1 MQFAR
6 RSVLTV
12 FALLTAVALTIA
24 SALGMA
30 VALAATALIVPGTGT
45 PKAGEVQD
53 YMTNALK
60 YYIAPSDGWA
70 PSGCTTT
77 ANCDLT
83 PIDYPAQFWPIPLPG
98 WGGLKGAKWDVS
110 TGAGLTNLNST
121 LVDTLAQ
128 DQPNTPVV
136 IFGYSQGGNI
146 VSREKRNLGNL
157 PKDQNYLSFVM
168 IGNTNRPNGGLF
180 ERLAFLGHVPILDA
194 TFGLPAPTDTCDHI
208 CATDIAFQYDGVSD
222 FPLYPLN
229 ALATLNA
236 IAGFWYVHGS
246 YLAPDGKSSPGELP
260 DGYTPD
266 ELAAE
271 LADPANQTEYGDTRY
286 ITIPTKTLPLVRPF
300 LEFGGFTHTSFIIK
314 PIVDL
319 LEPVLRVLI
328 DTGYDRS
335 LSPGVPAPFRLIPLN
350 INPVKLA
357 GDVVKAL
364 GEGVQA
370 ALADIGVKPKAP
382 QPVTSTTTTT
392 TTTTSLAA
400 AATPNLTAAKTA
412 DIAKTGDT
420 TKTDDTTK
428 TADTKTDDTKTDD
441 AKTDDVTAG
450 TTKTAPDNT
459 VAEAEPTDAKTTQP
473 ATTPEPMR
481 PKVRGPIGTG
491 PLAQLVRQFGQAL
504 TGKHGVKSTD
514 ATKPGDEPAS
524 KPATTSEGSEPA
536 KTEKPAATGE
546 STSEPAKDGASAKA
560 AA

>member
-1 MQFAR
+1 MHIAR

-70 PSGCTTT
+70 PSGCTST

-121 LVDTLAQ
+121 LVNTLAQ

-236 IAGFWYVHGS
+236 IAGFWYVHGT
-246 YLAPDGKSSPGELP
+246 YLSPDGKSSPGELP

-357 GDVVKAL
+357 GDVIKAL

-370 ALADIGVKPKAP
+370 ALADIGVKTPKAP
-382 QPVTSTTTTT
+382 QPVTT
-392 TTTTSLAA
+392 TTTTSVAA
-400 AATPNLTAAKTA
+400 ASATANLTVAKTA

-420 TKTDDTTK
+420 TKAGDAKTGDT
-428 TADTKTDDTKTDD
+428 TKTDDT
-441 AKTDDVTAG
+441 ASG
-450 TTKTAPDNT
+450 TTKTVPDDT
-459 VAEAEPTDAKTTQP
+459 VTEAEPTDAKTTQP
-473 ATTPEPMR
+473 ATTPEPVR

-514 ATKPGDEPAS
+514 ATKPGTEPAT
-524 KPATTSEGSEPA
+524 KPATTPEGSEPEKA
-536 KTEKPAATGE
+536 EKPAATGE
-546 STSEPAKDGASAKA
+546 STSEPAKDGGATAKA